1 MQRDN
6 FTLSAVTQVAGH
18 LLDNPPVVLPD
29 STNYQVLEVFTS
41 HEGLANLPV
50 VRDGQP
56 LGIINRNHFMSM
68 LARPFH
74 REIFGRKPCTAFMD
88 TNPLVVDYHL
98 PLTEL
103 SFMALQ
109 RGDKVLSDGF
119 LITVDGAYAGV
130 GQGVS
135 LMQALA
141 DQQAEKHRQ
150 MMDSIHYASVIQQSF
165 LQSSRRD
172 MAACLQ
178 DYFMVWEP
186 RDVVGGDYYYFV
198 KRDDGFF
205 VAVIDCTGHGVP
217 GAFMTLIMASALKQ
231 VLGSHDLHDPAALLG
246 AINRQVKESLGQ
258 LADHERHPELH
269 VEVRSDDGMD
279 CAFCWYD
286 YASHTLTFAGAKTP
300 IFVLPPKGDEVDVVD
315 GNKKGVGYVSTP
327 LDYQWDN
334 RTLKLKPGSRLYI
347 STDGIIDQIGGAK
360 RICFGKKRFKEQ
372 ILKHAH
378 LPMAQQ
384 QQALLDAFH
393 HWQGE
398 NSRRDDVSLFGVHLK
413 ETRP

>member
-1 MQRDN
+1 MHSDRAA
-6 FTLSAVTQVAGH
+6 LSAVIQVAGH
-18 LLDNPPVVLPD
+18 LLQSPPLVTPE
-29 STNYQVLEVFTS
+29 SSNYQVLELFTAQPELS
-41 HEGLANLPV
+41 NLPV
-50 VRDGQP
+50 VRDGAP

-88 TNPLVVDYHL
+88 ANPLVVDYHL

-103 SFMALQ
+103 SYLALS

-119 LITVDGAYAGV
+119 IISVDGEYAGL
-130 GQGVS
+130 GLGVS
-135 LMQALA
+135 LVQALA
-141 DQQAEKHRQ
+141 DQQAQKHRQ
-150 MMDSIHYASVIQQSF
+150 MMDSINYASVIQQSF

-172 MAACLQ
+172 MAARLD

-231 VLGSHDLHDPAALLG
+231 VLGTYDLHNPAALLS

-258 LADHERHPELH
+258 LSDDERQVEENI
-269 VEVRSDDGMD
+269 EVRSDDGMD

-286 YASHTLTFAGAKTP
+286 NASHTLTFAGAKTP
-300 IFVLPPKGDEVDVVD
+300 IFVLPRGADEVEVID

-327 LDYQWDN
+327 LEYEWDN
-334 RTLKLKPGSRLYI
+334 HRVKLKPGSRLYI
-347 STDGIIDQIGGAK
+347 STDGIIDQIGGPK

-378 LPMAQQ
+378 KPMVAQR
-384 QQALLDAFH
+384 QALLDAFH